1 MRSGYGRGAQA
12 FHWITVALLTALV
25 ALGLYCSWVGDGPV
39 RSYLLDSW
47 HKPLGLVV
55 IVLTL
60 VRLGWKATRP
70 GVADAEGLERWEAG
84 LSRITHGALYAVI
97 LAMALSG
104 LLMAQG
110 AGRPTSFFGLF
121 ASAHSARSR
130 CRSGTPAPARR
141 RSWLRCRAASPAR

>member
-1 MRSGYGRGAQA
+1 MRSSYGRGAQA

-60 VRLGWKATRP
+60 VRLGWKAIRP
-70 GVADAEGLERWEAG
+70 GVAEAG
-84 LSRITHGALYAVI
+84 ARARRIALSATWADYVPCALRSRGVTHGER
-97 LAMALSG
+97 
-104 LLMAQG
+104 
-110 AGRPTSFFGLF
+110 RPRTQI
-121 ASAHSARSR
+121 
-130 CRSGTPAPARR
+130 
-141 RSWLRCRAASPAR
+141 